1 MEVTPRCKSMKSL
14 QSGIYFRLPT
24 SHSMDGDDEVS
35 SARRHS
41 ASVTT
46 ETPPRS
52 PTLVVTCP
60 GSAFPLPAPATQQDS
75 MHRALMMI
83 LA

>member
-1 MEVTPRCKSMKSL
+1 
-14 QSGIYFRLPT
+14 
-24 SHSMDGDDEVS
+24 MDGDDEVS

>member
-1 MEVTPRCKSMKSL
+1 
-14 QSGIYFRLPT
+14 
-24 SHSMDGDDEVS
+24 MDGDDEVS

-75 MHRALMMI
+75 MHRALMI
-83 LA
+83 LARDNEEFACLKQPSESRREG

>member
-1 MEVTPRCKSMKSL
+1 
-14 QSGIYFRLPT
+14 
-24 SHSMDGDDEVS
+24 MDGDDEVS

-60 GSAFPLPAPATQQDS
+60 GSAFPLPAATQQDS